1 MTDSQPR
8 LLDYNAGRVNSDF
21 VDSHEE
27 GGTSVRDESERLP
40 VSKLDDPDMQ
50 AAPAAMERA
59 VRRAKRGAHRHGTGV
74 LVVVNGKM
82 VEPDPALY
90 EDDPAAKPRN

>member
-1 MTDSQPR
+1 MR
-8 LLDYNAGRVNSDF
+8 G
-21 VDSHEE
+21 
-27 GGTSVRDESERLP
+27 ESERLP

-59 VRRAKRGAHRHGTGV
+59 VRRAHRDAHRHGTGV

-82 VEPDPALY
+82 VEVDPDPALY